1 MQIFKSLS
9 LMKLFYDNRGVSVL
23 RYFKG
28 KINQIFKKI
37 NFYVA
42 LIGIF
47 FLILIVSILINVF
60 VDLTLSY
67 NFFVFSIF
75 LLMYAFIIQSLFKI
89 NPEHLKTPKNIYE
102 WLDIPILYNQDK
114 FLNETKKKKI
124 NKGDLMENLDYF
136 RKQLLTYTKHDLTK
150 LRMLKAYVRAKNSK
164 GNFATIMQTLIA
176 LISGP
181 LFVFILRQEAI
192 INYYSIPEANPL
204 MNSVMTYILIF
215 LLFVFVLINL
225 IFLFSG
231 NKKRLFFIEEMVEV
245 CIKEIEE
252 ENNKSA

>member
-1 MQIFKSLS
+1 M
-9 LMKLFYDNRGVSVL
+9 

-102 WLDIPILYNQDK
+102 SLDIPILYNQDK
-114 FLNETKKKKI
+114 FLNATKKKKI

-136 RKQLLTYTKHDLTK
+136 
-150 LRMLKAYVRAKNSK
+150 
-164 GNFATIMQTLIA
+164 
-176 LISGP
+176 
-181 LFVFILRQEAI
+181 
-192 INYYSIPEANPL
+192 
-204 MNSVMTYILIF
+204 
-215 LLFVFVLINL
+215 
-225 IFLFSG
+225 
-231 NKKRLFFIEEMVEV
+231 
-245 CIKEIEE
+245 
-252 ENNKSA
+252 